1 VLSYGQTL
9 RFCANK
15 SRNSDGK
22 LFMPRLV
29 INPGTSSV
37 WEVQLRP
44 GINSLGR
51 GFSNDF
57 KLDHGSVS
65 TSHCQILVEGN
76 QATIKDLG
84 STNGTF
90 VNRAPVTEATL
101 QTGQTVH
108 LGAVQLLFEA
118 DAPAGA
124 SVPETTILPRP
135 AVPPPL
141 PPAISLATIGSGVSV
156 PIGATASFQAAPPAV
171 AASTTPVAPALVPS
185 RPAGLSLSASTHR
198 TGTPV
203 AASIP
208 MPPPPMA
215 MPSIE
220 SPGASGQCKFHPKT
234 AGRYL
239 CPPCGHFFCE
249 LCVASRTVGVIQ
261 KKFCRQCGTELTPV
275 KVQVQKPNQKSFYSE
290 LPGTFVYPAK
300 GSGLFV
306 IIVCTIVIFALGF
319 ISRGM
324 LSIFSKMV
332 FLGYLFSFMQNI
344 LHSTSSGDAEIPGFP
359 SFDDL
364 FGCFLRLFGAVALA
378 FGPALTLFFIAFFG
392 DESTA
397 GSTFMIP
404 ALIFGCLYFPMAL
417 LAVAMKDTPLAAN
430 PLVVIP
436 SICKAPLEYLITVLI
451 LAAIMGLR
459 GAGDPVISAVFP
471 KGLATHSMPKLFG
484 FLGSWAVWN
493 FVEVYLLAVNM
504 RILGTLYVT
513 KKDRLGWFSH

>member
-1 VLSYGQTL
+1 
-9 RFCANK
+9 
-15 SRNSDGK
+15 
-22 LFMPRLV
+22 MPRLV

-37 WEVQLRP
+37 WEIQLRP
-44 GINSLGR
+44 GVNSLGR
-51 GFSNDF
+51 GFANDF

-65 TSHCQILVEGN
+65 TSHCQIVVEGDK
-76 QATIKDLG
+76 ATIKDLG

-90 VNRAPVTEATL
+90 VNRAPVTEAVL
-101 QTGQTVH
+101 ASGQNLH
-108 LGAVQLLFEA
+108 LGAVQCLFEA
-118 DAPAGA
+118 
-124 SVPETTILPRP
+124 SVPAEAAVAETTLLTR
-135 AVPPPL
+135 AAAPPPL
-141 PPAISLATIGSGVSV
+141 APAISLASIGGGTSA
-156 PIGATASFQAAPPAV
+156 PIGTPASFQAAP
-171 AASTTPVAPALVPS
+171 SVAPASTAPTAPALPPT

-203 AASIP
+203 AAPALLST
-208 MPPPPMA
+208 PPPPLGEKGM
-215 MPSIE
+215 E
-220 SPGASGQCKFHPKT
+220 TPGISGQCKFHPKT

-249 LCVASRTVGVIQ
+249 LCVASRTVGVLQ

-275 KVQVQKPNQKSFYSE
+275 QVQSVRSNQKSFYSL
-290 LPGTFVYPAK
+290 LPSTFVYPAK

-319 ISRGM
+319 ISSG
-324 LSIFSKMV
+324 LFSIFSKMA

-344 LHSTSSGDAEIPGFP
+344 LHSTASGDEEIPGFP

-364 FGCFLRLFGAVALA
+364 FGCFMRLFGAVALA

-392 DESTA
+392 DESSA

-430 PLVVIP
+430 PLIVIP
-436 SICKAPLEYLITVLI
+436 GICKVPVEYLIAVLL
-451 LAAIMGLR
+451 LAAIMALR
-459 GAGDPVISAVFP
+459 GAGDPVIHAVFP
-471 KGLATHSMPKLFG
+471 RGLSTHSMPKLFG
-484 FLGSWAVWN
+484 FLGSWALWN

>member
-1 VLSYGQTL
+1 
-9 RFCANK
+9 
-15 SRNSDGK
+15 
-22 LFMPRLV
+22 MPRLV
-29 INPGTSSV
+29 INPGTASV

-76 QATIKDLG
+76 KATIKDLG

-90 VNRAPVTEATL
+90 VNRAPVTEAIL
-101 QTGQTVH
+101 ESGQTLH
-108 LGAVQLLFEA
+108 LGAVQLLYEEG
-118 DAPAGA
+118 APAGTNVA
-124 SVPETTILPRP
+124 ETTFLPRS
-135 AVPPPL
+135 AAPPPL
-141 PPAISLATIGSGVSV
+141 APAISLAAIGGGPSS
-156 PIGATASFQAAPPAV
+156 PIGAAPSFQAAPVAV
-171 AASTTPVAPALVPS
+171 AVSTAPTAPALAPS
-185 RPAGLSLSASTHR
+185 RPAGLSISASSHR
-198 TGTPV
+198 AGTPV
-203 AASIP
+203 ATPAVPSL
-208 MPPPPMA
+208 PPPLITTGIQG
-215 MPSIE
+215 S
-220 SPGASGQCKFHPKT
+220 GASGQCKIHPKT

-239 CPPCGHFFCE
+239 CPPCGHFYCE
-249 LCVASRTVGVIQ
+249 LCVASRTVSGAQ

-275 KVQVQKPNQKSFYSE
+275 QVQSVRANQKSFYSL

-300 GSGLFV
+300 GSGLLV

-319 ISRGM
+319 ISRGW
-324 LSIFSKMV
+324 LSIFSKMA

-344 LHSTSSGDAEIPGFP
+344 LHSTAAGDEEIAGFP

-378 FGPALTLFFIAFFG
+378 FGAAITLYFIAFFG

-397 GSTFMIP
+397 GSVFMIP

-436 SICKAPLEYLITVLI
+436 GICKAPVEYLITVLV
-451 LAAIMGLR
+451 LAAVMGLR
-459 GAGDPVISAVFP
+459 GSGGLVIDSVFP
-471 KGLATHSMPKLFG
+471 RGLATHSMPKLFG
-484 FLGSWAVWN
+484 YLGSWALWN

-504 RILGTLYVT
+504 RILGLLYVT
-513 KKDRLGWFSH
+513 KKDRLGWFSR